1 MKIFEDYLTESVE
14 IMGDSLQYVMK
25 LMEEKEMISRLMRFE
40 RDSVGD
46 LTSIS
51 FDVSDISPKR
61 REYII
66 SILQE
71 GGFRTAMIEFHEW
84 NKLWLI
90 SIERLR
96 IQRKSSAQALIST
109 IYRGLTANPSKP
121 AQEPEEKKPSML
133 ERIIGKK
140 IPNKDAK

>member
-1 MKIFEDYLTESVE
+1 MKIFEEYLTESVE

-25 LMEEKEMISRLMRFE
+25 IMEEKEMLSRLIRFE

-51 FDVSDISPKR
+51 FDVCDISPKR

-96 IQRKSSAQALIST
+96 IQRKSSAQALISL
-109 IYRGLTANPSKP
+109 IYRGLTSNPSKP
-121 AQEPEEKKPSML
+121 AQEPEIKKPSML
-133 ERIIGKK
+133 ERILGKK
-140 IPNKDAK
+140 FPNKDAK